1 MKEGRLGPI
10 ERFAFTMLLP
20 LSIFACRLNQD
31 TQTSAADS
39 VAAELSSGEGAATAS
54 VAVSGTY
61 PAAAQSAARQERSRT
76 WSFDDMPAGVAPPGF
91 SFARTGNGAQ
101 ARWLVQAALYAYS
114 GANVLVQT
122 DTDATSNRFPVA
134 VADEPRLRDLMIS
147 VRCKTV
153 SGHVDQACGLVFRYL
168 NADNYYLTRS
178 NSREDNIRLYYVKD
192 GRRRE
197 IASWAG
203 EVTRDVWHEL
213 RAEARGEELR
223 VFWDGRQV
231 VQKQDRTFPAAG
243 RAGLWTKADSYTL
256 FDDLTVIPLKVQP

>member
-1 MKEGRLGPI
+1 
-10 ERFAFTMLLP
+10 
-20 LSIFACRLNQD
+20 
-31 TQTSAADS
+31 
-39 VAAELSSGEGAATAS
+39 
-54 VAVSGTY
+54 
-61 PAAAQSAARQERSRT
+61 
-76 WSFDDMPAGVAPPGF
+76 MPAGVAPPGF

-122 DTDATSNRFPVA
+122 DTDATSNRFQVA
-134 VADEPRLRDLMIS
+134 
-147 VRCKTV
+147 
-153 SGHVDQACGLVFRYL
+153 
-168 NADNYYLTRS
+168 
-178 NSREDNIRLYYVKD
+178 
-192 GRRRE
+192 
-197 IASWAG
+197 
-203 EVTRDVWHEL
+203 VWHEL

>member
-91 SFARTGNGAQ
+91 LVRAYWQRSTGQLARTGG
-101 ARWLVQAALYAYS
+101 
-114 GANVLVQT
+114 
-122 DTDATSNRFPVA
+122 TS
-134 VADEPRLRDLMIS
+134 RLMLGM
-147 VRCKTV
+147 VYPNN
-153 SGHVDQACGLVFRYL
+153 H
-168 NADNYYLTRS
+168 
-178 NSREDNIRLYYVKD
+178 
-192 GRRRE
+192 
-197 IASWAG
+197 
-203 EVTRDVWHEL
+203 
-213 RAEARGEELR
+213 
-223 VFWDGRQV
+223 
-231 VQKQDRTFPAAG
+231 
-243 RAGLWTKADSYTL
+243 
-256 FDDLTVIPLKVQP
+256 